1 MTELLAVALITVLAV
16 IAPGAD
22 FAMIV
27 RNSYLYG
34 RRTGLLAATGVA
46 AGVLVHVTYTMLG
59 VGLLIAS
66 STFLFT
72 VIKLI
77 GAAYLIYIGVRTFRT
92 KGEVEVDLTGRT
104 GLTPLAALRA
114 GFLTNVLN
122 PKTTLF
128 VVSTF
133 SQVVSPGTPVREQ
146 AGLWPVHVAGA
157 SAVVRRGRRLLL
169 PRPDAHADAARPEG
183 PQQGHRLGPG
193 GPGRQPGAGALAL
206 TREPGAA
213 RTYLPAATATAR
225 IARTWATMSSR
236 FRTNSGSVTSR
247 VLPAANWRTGVCT
260 CPPGRLSCSPSRS
273 RSRVAR

>member
-146 AGLWPVHVAGA
+146 VGYGLFMSLAHLLWFGVVAVFFSHDRMRTLMLRGQKVLNKVIGSVLAGLGV
-157 SAVVRRGRRLLL
+157 SL
-169 PRPDAHADAARPEG
+169 
-183 PQQGHRLGPG
+183 
-193 GPGRQPGAGALAL
+193 ALA
-206 TREPGAA
+206 
-213 RTYLPAATATAR
+213 
-225 IARTWATMSSR
+225 
-236 FRTNSGSVTSR
+236 
-247 VLPAANWRTGVCT
+247 
-260 CPPGRLSCSPSRS
+260 PSH
-273 RSRVAR
+273 

>member
-1 MTELLAVALITVLAV
+1 MTEILAVAVITVLAV

-34 RRTGLLAATGVA
+34 RRTGLLGAAGVA

-72 VIKLI
+72 VVKLV
-77 GAAYLIYIGVRTFRT
+77 GAAYLVYIGVRTFRT
-92 KGEVEVDLTGRT
+92 RGDVRVDLDHKT
-104 GLTPLAALRA
+104 GLTPLAALRT

-133 SQVVSPGTPVREQ
+133 AQVVDPGTPLWQQ
-146 AGLWPVHVAGA
+146 AGYGLFMSLAHLLWF
-157 SAVVRRGRRLLL
+157 AVVAVFFSQDRM
-169 PRPDAHADAARPEG
+169 
-183 PQQGHRLGPG
+183 
-193 GPGRQPGAGALAL
+193 
-206 TREPGAA
+206 
-213 RTYLPAATATAR
+213 RTLMLRAQKVLNKV
-225 IARTWATMSSR
+225 I
-236 FRTNSGSVTSR
+236 GSV
-247 VLPAANWRTGVCT
+247 LAGLGVS
-260 CPPGRLSCSPSRS
+260 LAFAPSH
-273 RSRVAR
+273 

>member
-34 RRTGLLAATGVA
+34 RRTGLLAAAGVA

-77 GAAYLIYIGVRTFRT
+77 GAAYLVYIGVRTFRT
-92 KGEVEVDLTGRT
+92 RGEVEVDLTGKT
-104 GLTPLAALRA
+104 ELTPLAALRA

-133 SQVVSPGTPVREQ
+133 SQVVSPGTPVGQQ
-146 AGLWPVHVAGA
+146 AGYGLFMSVAHLLWFGVVAVFF
-157 SAVVRRGRRLLL
+157 SHDRMRTLMLRGQKVLNKVIGSVL
-169 PRPDAHADAARPEG
+169 AG
-183 PQQGHRLGPG
+183 LGVSL
-193 GPGRQPGAGALAL
+193 ALA
-206 TREPGAA
+206 
-213 RTYLPAATATAR
+213 
-225 IARTWATMSSR
+225 
-236 FRTNSGSVTSR
+236 
-247 VLPAANWRTGVCT
+247 
-260 CPPGRLSCSPSRS
+260 PSH
-273 RSRVAR
+273 

>member
-1 MTELLAVALITVLAV
+1 MTEILAVAVITVLAV

-34 RRTGLLAATGVA
+34 RRTGLFAAAGVA

-72 VIKLI
+72 VVKLI
-77 GAAYLIYIGVRTFRT
+77 GAAYLVHVGVRTFRT
-92 KGEVEVDLTGRT
+92 RGEVEVDLVHKTA
-104 GLTPLAALRA
+104 LTPLAALRT

-133 SQVVSPGTPVREQ
+133 AQVVSPGTPVWRQVGYGLFMSLAHLLWFGVVALFFSQERMRTLMLRAQ
-146 AGLWPVHVAGA
+146 KVLNKVIGSVLAGLGI
-157 SAVVRRGRRLLL
+157 S
-169 PRPDAHADAARPEG
+169 
-183 PQQGHRLGPG
+183 
-193 GPGRQPGAGALAL
+193 LAF
-206 TREPGAA
+206 A
-213 RTYLPAATATAR
+213 
-225 IARTWATMSSR
+225 
-236 FRTNSGSVTSR
+236 
-247 VLPAANWRTGVCT
+247 
-260 CPPGRLSCSPSRS
+260 PSH
-273 RSRVAR
+273 

>member
-133 SQVVSPGTPVREQ
+133 SQVVSPGTPAREQ
-146 AGLWPVHVAGA
+146 VGYGLFMSLAHLVWFGVVAVFFSHDRMRTLMLRGQKVLNKVIGSVLAGLGV
-157 SAVVRRGRRLLL
+157 SL
-169 PRPDAHADAARPEG
+169 
-183 PQQGHRLGPG
+183 
-193 GPGRQPGAGALAL
+193 ALA
-206 TREPGAA
+206 
-213 RTYLPAATATAR
+213 
-225 IARTWATMSSR
+225 
-236 FRTNSGSVTSR
+236 
-247 VLPAANWRTGVCT
+247 
-260 CPPGRLSCSPSRS
+260 PSH
-273 RSRVAR
+273 

>member
-1 MTELLAVALITVLAV
+1 MNQTLAVALITVLAV

-66 STFLFT
+66 STVLFT

-77 GAAYLIYIGVRTFRT
+77 GAAYLVYIGVRTFRT
-92 KGEVEVDLTGRT
+92 RGEVEIDLSGRT
-104 GLTPLAALRA
+104 GLTPLAALRT

-133 SQVVSPGTPVREQ
+133 SQVVSPGTPLVQQFGYGLFMSLAHLLWFGIVAVFFSQERMRGLMLRAQ
-146 AGLWPVHVAGA
+146 KVLNKVIGSVLAGLGV
-157 SAVVRRGRRLLL
+157 SL
-169 PRPDAHADAARPEG
+169 
-183 PQQGHRLGPG
+183 
-193 GPGRQPGAGALAL
+193 ALA
-206 TREPGAA
+206 
-213 RTYLPAATATAR
+213 
-225 IARTWATMSSR
+225 
-236 FRTNSGSVTSR
+236 
-247 VLPAANWRTGVCT
+247 
-260 CPPGRLSCSPSRS
+260 PSH
-273 RSRVAR
+273 